1 MSILWPSRDE
11 RHADLV
17 RRARRGERRAFRR
30 LFDELH
36 DPVRRYVFRRV
47 INKADAE
54 DLVGKV
60 FERVVERLDQF
71 DPSRGALRP
80 WVLRIARNAIID
92 HLRTRRVFAPFDTLG
107 DPLPT
112 EARDPL
118 DDLIERER
126 VELLADLVR
135 ELPAETKEL
144 IALRYG
150 DGLRHREIAAL
161 QGLSVAAVKQRVSR
175 ARRELKARLH
185 ARERELEAP
194 DYAV

>member
-1 MSILWPSRDE
+1 M
-11 RHADLV
+11 
-17 RRARRGERRAFRR
+17 RG
-30 LFDELH
+30 
-36 DPVRRYVFRRV
+36 YVFRRV

-92 HLRTRRVFAPFDTLG
+92 HLRTRRVFAPVDTLS

-126 VELLADLVR
+126 VELLAALVR
-135 ELPAETKEL
+135 ELPTETREL

-150 DGLRHREIAAL
+150 DGLRHREIAEL
-161 QGLSVAAVKQRVSR
+161 QGLTVSAVKQRVSR

>member
-17 RRARRGERRAFRR
+17 RRARRGDRRAFRR

-36 DPVRRYVFRRV
+36 DPVRGYVFRRV

-92 HLRTRRVFAPFDTLG
+92 HLRTRRVFAPVDTLS

-126 VELLADLVR
+126 VEMLAALVR
-135 ELPAETKEL
+135 ELPTETREL

-150 DGLRHREIAAL
+150 DGLRHREIAEL